1 MIGNNVPAAF
11 APIEVKTGPIGS
23 PFATKT
29 LLGWIVWGITRKG
42 KLVKMVNSSNYTFAD
57 IHLEKLYR
65 QSLDYDFPEKAA
77 EDKREWSWEDR
88 RFVKIMNE
96 SCILINGHYQVDL
109 PLRDPELKL
118 PNNKKMAEDRLKSLM
133 KKMIRIPQF
142 KDDYVACMEDMI
154 SKGHA
159 EEVSKQDAND
169 GQEWYIPHHGV
180 YHPRKPEKIRVVF
193 DCAAKYRGTSLN
205 DNLLPGPNL
214 MNSLQ
219 GVLMRFRKFSVAFS
233 SDIECMFYQVKVPD
247 KQRDLLRFLWWQD
260 GDITQKPRIYRKT
273 VHLFGAASSPS
284 CANYGLKRAAL
295 DNKSNVSKE
304 AVDTVNQ
311 NFYMDDVL
319 KSTES
324 VAEAIKLVTELKTV
338 CSDGGFNLT
347 KWSCNRREV
356 LEEIVTEHRSKELR
370 NLDLDS
376 AQLPVERTLGI
387 LWNPEDDVF
396 QFQCDLKQIATSRR
410 TMLSMAS
417 SIYDPLGF
425 IAPLIIPAKIIL
437 QQMCR
442 QKTGWDC
449 QPDKEIL
456 VRWEQWTKN
465 ITDLKGIKITRC
477 FVPDNFGKVVKR
489 ELHAFSDARELGYGI
504 VIYIRSVN
512 KRGDFYCSLV
522 FAKARVA
529 PLKKITIPRLELAA
543 ATLSVRLVTMVK
555 RELHFQIDR
564 VMFWTDSTP
573 VLRYISNDRARY
585 HTFVANR
592 IQVIREVTVP
602 AQWRYVG
609 TKTNPADLASRGISK
624 TQDLID
630 SVWFSGPEFLW
641 QNDSEWRQDVFNTD
655 IEFGDPE
662 VKASCAVI
670 EADDFSTVDRLASR
684 ISSWKKILKVMA
696 WILLAKCKF
705 MEMIRLSSIPN
716 PSKDHQL
723 TRKLLEESE
732 IEIMKAIQERTYPAE
747 IKALKKENLVS
758 KKSQLFKYSPVLL
771 SDGLIRIGG
780 RIHKAEVSY
789 DMRHPVVLTK
799 QSPFAELIL
808 RDAHQKVGHLGKNAM
823 LAKVREKYWVFGANQ
838 LAKRITRECIICR
851 KHHAKPCEQVMAD
864 LPECRLK
871 ADGAP
876 FENTGM
882 DYFGPFLVKR
892 GRSQVKRYGI
902 LFTCMSSRA
911 VHLEIAHSLETDAC
925 INAIRRFMAR
935 KGPVKS
941 ITSDNGTNI
950 VGAEKELREMI
961 NKLNQTRM
969 NNVLCNYGIQWHF
982 NPPSASHFGGVWE
995 RMIRSTRKILF
1006 CLMKEQACKEDDE
1019 TLSTVFCEA
1028 ENILNSRPLTVTST
1042 DPNDLLPI
1050 TPNMLINPRGI
1061 SLETPGVFQKSDS
1074 YARRRWRHAQYLVDV
1089 FWSRWKKEYLRTLQK
1104 RTKWQR
1110 QRRNVTVR
1118 DIVLIV
1124 DTAVPRNRWLLGVVE
1139 AVFRDNKGN
1148 VRVCR
1153 VRTKSGVLERPI
1165 AKLCVI
1171 VEVKDSE

>member
-1 MIGNNVPAAF
+1 MFTKSDLPVDAWQIPTNKDLAAWEHLKTIELSSLKINSTIDILIGNNVPAAF

-29 LLGWIVWGITRKG
+29 LLGWIVWGITRKA
-42 KLVKMVNSSNYTFAD
+42 KLVKMVNSSNYTFVD

-65 QSLDYDFPEKAA
+65 QSLDYDFPKKAA

-159 EEVSKQDAND
+159 EEVSKQDAKD

-465 ITDLKGIKITRC
+465 ITDL
-477 FVPDNFGKVVKR
+477 
-489 ELHAFSDARELGYGI
+489 
-504 VIYIRSVN
+504 
-512 KRGDFYCSLV
+512 
-522 FAKARVA
+522 
-529 PLKKITIPRLELAA
+529 
-543 ATLSVRLVTMVK
+543 
-555 RELHFQIDR
+555 
-564 VMFWTDSTP
+564 
-573 VLRYISNDRARY
+573 
-585 HTFVANR
+585 
-592 IQVIREVTVP
+592 
-602 AQWRYVG
+602 
-609 TKTNPADLASRGISK
+609 
-624 TQDLID
+624 
-630 SVWFSGPEFLW
+630 
-641 QNDSEWRQDVFNTD
+641 
-655 IEFGDPE
+655 
-662 VKASCAVI
+662 
-670 EADDFSTVDRLASR
+670 
-684 ISSWKKILKVMA
+684 
-696 WILLAKCKF
+696 
-705 MEMIRLSSIPN
+705 
-716 PSKDHQL
+716 
-723 TRKLLEESE
+723 
-732 IEIMKAIQERTYPAE
+732 
-747 IKALKKENLVS
+747 
-758 KKSQLFKYSPVLL
+758 
-771 SDGLIRIGG
+771 
-780 RIHKAEVSY
+780 
-789 DMRHPVVLTK
+789 
-799 QSPFAELIL
+799 
-808 RDAHQKVGHLGKNAM
+808 
-823 LAKVREKYWVFGANQ
+823 
-838 LAKRITRECIICR
+838 
-851 KHHAKPCEQVMAD
+851 
-864 LPECRLK
+864 
-871 ADGAP
+871 
-876 FENTGM
+876 
-882 DYFGPFLVKR
+882 
-892 GRSQVKRYGI
+892 
-902 LFTCMSSRA
+902 
-911 VHLEIAHSLETDAC
+911 
-925 INAIRRFMAR
+925 
-935 KGPVKS
+935 
-941 ITSDNGTNI
+941 
-950 VGAEKELREMI
+950 
-961 NKLNQTRM
+961 
-969 NNVLCNYGIQWHF
+969 
-982 NPPSASHFGGVWE
+982 
-995 RMIRSTRKILF
+995 
-1006 CLMKEQACKEDDE
+1006 
-1019 TLSTVFCEA
+1019 
-1028 ENILNSRPLTVTST
+1028 
-1042 DPNDLLPI
+1042 
-1050 TPNMLINPRGI
+1050 NPRGI

-1074 YARRRWRHAQYLVDV
+1074 YPRRRWRHAQYLVDV
-1089 FWSRWKKEYLRTLQK
+1089 FWSRWKKEYLSTLQK

-1148 VRVCR
+1148 LRVCR
-1153 VRTKSGVLERPI
+1153 VRTKSAVLERPI